1 LDAGKFLM
9 LETSLSLLE
18 RLQTQPD
25 AASWQR
31 LVDIYTPLIR
41 GWLQR
46 DPTLREEADDLTQE
60 VLSVLIQGLPQF
72 RRQRPGSFRS
82 WLRTITIHRLH
93 ELWRDRHRRP
103 QGAGAMADSV
113 LSQLEDPASELSR
126 QWDQEHDQHV
136 VRRLLDLI
144 EPEFTPPTW
153 QAFRRVVLDDMQA
166 AVVAE
171 ELGISVNS
179 VLLAKSRVL
188 KRLREMGRGLID

>member
-1 LDAGKFLM
+1 MLD
-9 LETSLSLLE
+9 TSLSLLE
-18 RLQTQPD
+18 RLQAQPD

-31 LVDIYTPLIR
+31 LVEIYTPLIR

-60 VLSVLIQGLPQF
+60 VLSVLIKELPQF
-72 RRQRPGSFRS
+72 HRQRPGSFRA
-82 WLRTITIHRLH
+82 WLRIITINRLR

-103 QGAGAMADSV
+103 QAIGHTADSV

-153 QAFRRVVLDDMQA
+153 KAFRRVVLDDA
-166 AVVAE
+166 RPAVVAE
-171 ELGISVNS
+171 ELGLSVNS

-188 KRLREMGRGLID
+188 KRLRELGRGLID